1 MYGEKKQNG
10 LKEVLVLTQQ
20 LISALQEE
28 RYEEID
34 DLMIKRQQTMDAIT
48 QLDTGIDSYLF
59 EQERKRLLPLLENI
73 WECDRKFMDLVQMRK
88 QEASSAIQKMQMS
101 RKLNLSYQQVYSNQ
115 DGYYIDQTIGSHKR

>member
-1 MYGEKKQNG
+1 MYGEKKQHG

-34 DLMIKRQQTMDAIT
+34 DLMIKRQQTMDVIT

-73 WECDRKFMDLVQMRK
+73 WECDRKFMDLAQMRK
-88 QEASSAIQKMQMS
+88 QEASSAIQKIQMS
-101 RKLNLSYQQVYSNQ
+101 RKLNLSYQQAYSNQ
-115 DGYYIDQTIGSHKR
+115 DGYYIDQTIGSRKR

>member
-34 DLMIKRQQTMDAIT
+34 DLMIKRQQTMDVIT
-48 QLDTGIDSYLF
+48 QLDTGIDSCLF

-73 WECDRKFMDLVQMRK
+73 WECDRKFMDLAQMRK
-88 QEASSAIQKMQMS
+88 QEASSAIQKIQMS
-101 RKLNLSYQQVYSNQ
+101 RKLNLSYQQAYSNQ
-115 DGYYIDQTIGSHKR
+115 DGYYIDQTIGSRKR

>member
-10 LKEVLVLTQQ
+10 LKKVLVLTQQ

-34 DLMIKRQQTMDAIT
+34 DLMIKRQQTMDVIT

-73 WECDRKFMDLVQMRK
+73 WECDRKFMDLAQMRK
-88 QEASSAIQKMQMS
+88 QEASSAIQKIQMS
-101 RKLNLSYQQVYSNQ
+101 RKLNLSYQQAYSNQ
-115 DGYYIDQTIGSHKR
+115 DGYYIDQTIGSRKR

>member
-34 DLMIKRQQTMDAIT
+34 DLMIKRQQTMDVIT

-73 WECDRKFMDLVQMRK
+73 WECDRKFMDLAQMRK
-88 QEASSAIQKMQMS
+88 QEASSAIQKIQMS
-101 RKLNLSYQQVYSNQ
+101 RKLNLSYQQAYSNQ
-115 DGYYIDQTIGSHKR
+115 DGYYIDQTIGSRKR

>member
-73 WECDRKFMDLVQMRK
+73 WECDRKFMDLAQMRK

-101 RKLNLSYQQVYSNQ
+101 RKLNLSYQQAYSNQ
-115 DGYYIDQTIGSHKR
+115 DGYYIDQTIGSRKR

>member
-34 DLMIKRQQTMDAIT
+34 DLMIKRQQTMDVIT
-48 QLDTGIDSYLF
+48 QLDTEIDSYLF
-59 EQERKRLLPLLENI
+59 EQERKRLFPLLENI
-73 WECDRKFMDLVQMRK
+73 WECDRKFMDLAQMRK
-88 QEASSAIQKMQMS
+88 QEASSAIQKLQMS
-101 RKLNLSYQQVYSNQ
+101 RKLNLSYQQAYSNQ
-115 DGYYIDQTIGSHKR
+115 DGYYIDQTIGSRKR